1 MNNEVQT
8 PTRDLLERVGM
19 LSSEGRTQR
28 SDPVRAPEAFKI
40 LAERLLEA
48 VREPYDLIVVR
59 DLFGDKV
66 LGYQLSLISGKPVK
80 VSYEREGII
89 ALGDEVPVIPGS
101 RALLV
106 ADTHFTVHSIRAAVS
121 GAEQAG
127 AQVIGAAFLLRVID
141 DEYPFPVWELE
152 THS

>member
-28 SDPVRAPEAFKI
+28 SDPVRDPEAFKT
-40 LAERLLEA
+40 LAERLSQA

-80 VSYEREGII
+80 VSYDREGII
-89 ALGDEVPVIPGS
+89 ALGDDVPMVSEARTLI
-101 RALLV
+101 V
-106 ADTHFTVHSIRAAVS
+106 ADTHFTIHSIRAAAS

-127 AQVIGAAFLLRVID
+127 AEVIGAAVLLQAIHG
-141 DEYPFPVWELE
+141 EYSFPIWALE
-152 THS
+152 TGS